1 MLRLK
6 SSLQPPFSPRPLF
19 FSYLHRLSSSASS
32 VSPTF
37 VTGRHHQ
44 HGRRQCL
51 WMGSIY
57 FCFRRFKRGI
67 VSLSPHFAIH
77 NVVFYYPLGV
87 QSFIAVAGQ
96 ANKLSSKTTLEITRL
111 QSFTVEH
118 SVFHGGNYYSAALV
132 GAESMGNMVIF

>member
-87 QSFIAVAGQ
+87 QS
-96 ANKLSSKTTLEITRL
+96 SSKTTLEITRL

-132 GAESMGNMVIF
+132 GAESMENMVIF